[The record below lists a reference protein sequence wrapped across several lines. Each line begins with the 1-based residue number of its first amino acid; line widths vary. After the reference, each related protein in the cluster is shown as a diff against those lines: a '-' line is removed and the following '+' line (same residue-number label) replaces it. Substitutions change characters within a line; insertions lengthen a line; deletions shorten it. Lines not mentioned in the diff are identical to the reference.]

1 MSEGAFMSMGPRAL
15 LEPVRVV
22 VVDDVVDVRDGLA
35 RLLGRLGI
43 AVVGTA
49 GDGLEAL
56 DVVALMRPQVVIMD
70 LRMPRMDGIAATR
83 EILARYPDI
92 AVLMLSAYGDESLVI
107 DALMAGAHGYLLK
120 GVSARELASAIAGA
134 AASHAPPTAR

>member
-1 MSEGAFMSMGPRAL
+1 MSTGQRAL

-22 VVDDVVDVRDGLA
+22 VVDDVADVRDGLA

-43 AVVGTA
+43 AVVGVA

-56 DVVALMRPQVVIMD
+56 AVVAVMRPQVVIMD

-83 EILARYPDI
+83 EILAQHPDV

-120 GVSARELASAIAGA
+120 GVPARELASAIAGA
-134 AASHAPPTAR
+134 AASHAPPPAR